1 MEPCFSS
8 GSTVVMVTNGRW
20 FQKNDSDGTSDVFTD
35 FFHVHKSTFNIEC
48 NSHSATMSSI
58 HTLLLFEIYIYIFI
72 RICTPMILL
81 YQTSKKY
88 VVCVTGPIEHFDAR
102 PRREASGT
110 SSEIYR
116 LGSWRLGHLGTNN
129 GETKSRFS
137 KSEILGLFD

>member
-1 MEPCFSS
+1 
-8 GSTVVMVTNGRW
+8 
-20 FQKNDSDGTSDVFTD
+20 
-35 FFHVHKSTFNIEC
+35 
-48 NSHSATMSSI
+48 
-58 HTLLLFEIYIYIFI
+58 
-72 RICTPMILL
+72 MILL